1 MWVVSAWFHVVI
13 VLVDPS
19 PQSTAKLYVPVDS
32 SGSFI
37 RVLVDEPVEVL
48 LVSHTETNGTGVG
61 VGVLVAVGV
70 TVGVVVGVIVGVVV
84 GVDVGVTVGVTV
96 NVGVMVGVLV
106 G

>member
-1 MWVVSAWFHVVI
+1 MF
-13 VLVDPS
+13 VDPS
-19 PQSTAKLYVPVDS
+19 PQLTTKLYVPVDS

-37 RVLVDEPVEVL
+37 CALVEEPVDVLV
-48 LVSHTETNGTGVG
+48 VSQSETNGAGVA